1 MLEKELETAVDSAR
15 KAGEIILD
23 FYANGFAVEEKISAD
38 NSSEPV
44 TIADRTASRL
54 IVENLARVF
63 PDDGILSEEE
73 ADDKTRLV
81 KKRVWIIDPL
91 DGTQGFVNKND
102 DFAVQIGL
110 AENGAS
116 VLGVVFLPVEN
127 RLYTAIKGAGAFV
140 IESGG
145 EPKRLEV
152 SGETD
157 FARMNVAV
165 SRNHRSPKM
174 SRVAEEF
181 GFMKEV
187 QRGSVGLKIGL
198 IAERF
203 CDLYVHLS
211 PRTKHWDTCAPEI
224 ILTESGGEMTDL
236 FGERIVY
243 NTADARN
250 LNGVLASNGVAH
262 ERAVAKLKS
271 LLAGFGRVRVKSK
284 RAEDAKTNF

>member
-1 MLEKELETAVDSAR
+1 MLEKELEIAVALAR
-15 KAGEIILD
+15 KAGEVILD
-23 FYANGFAVEEKISAD
+23 FYANGFAVEEKIFAD
-38 NSSEPV
+38 NFSEPV

-54 IVENLARVF
+54 IVEGLARAF

-73 ADDKTRLV
+73 TDDKKRLV

-116 VLGVVFLPVEN
+116 VLGVVFLPTEN
-127 RLYTAIKGAGAFV
+127 RLYTAVKGAGAFL
-140 IESGG
+140 IENESAA
-145 EPKRLEV
+145 KRLQV

-181 GFMKEV
+181 GFIKEV
-187 QRGSVGLKIGL
+187 RRGSVGLKIGL
-198 IAERF
+198 IAERI
-203 CDLYVHLS
+203 CDFYIHLS

-224 ILTESGGEMTDL
+224 ILREAGGEMTDL
-236 FGERIVY
+236 FGGRIVY
-243 NTADARN
+243 NTADVHNR
-250 LNGVLASNGVAH
+250 NGVLASNGAAH
-262 ERAVAKLKS
+262 ASATARLKS
-271 LLAGFGRVRVKSK
+271 LLAEFVRVRVKSNPNVE
-284 RAEDAKTNF
+284 R